1 MPVLRIVT
9 HIAAPVERCFDLA
22 RSIDLHS
29 RSTQQTAERAVAGV
43 TTGLIGAGEEV
54 TWRARHFGVWQTLT
68 SRITVCDRPR
78 HFRDVQ
84 VRGIFAR
91 LEHDHYFQPAGLD
104 GTRMTDVFDYSAPL
118 GPLGR
123 LAERAFLSAYLRRF
137 LEERNAVVASVAAS
151 TDEWRRYLAPAEGT
165 NP

>member
-9 HIAAPVERCFDLA
+9 HINAPAERCFDLA

-29 RSTQQTAERAVAGV
+29 RSTVGTGERAVAGV
-43 TTGLIGAGEEV
+43 TTGLIGDGQEV

-68 SRITVCDRPR
+68 SRITACDRPR

-84 VRGIFAR
+84 IRGIFAR
-91 LEHDHYFQPAGLD
+91 LEHDHHFEPDGAG
-104 GTRMTDVFDYSAPL
+104 GCRMTDVFDYDAPL

-123 LAERAFLSAYLRRF
+123 LAERLFLSAYLRRF
-137 LEERNAVVASVAAS
+137 LEERNAVVKAVAESA
-151 TDEWRRYLAPAEGT
+151 DEWQRYLV
-165 NP
+165 N